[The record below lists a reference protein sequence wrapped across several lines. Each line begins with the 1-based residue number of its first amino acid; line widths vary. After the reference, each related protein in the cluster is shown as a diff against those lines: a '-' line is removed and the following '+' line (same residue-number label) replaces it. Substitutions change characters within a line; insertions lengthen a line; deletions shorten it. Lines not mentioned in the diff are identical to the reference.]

1 VLIPCDAID
10 FTMKSMKD
18 MKKRD
23 KGDAHTI
30 VSVAAQMDA
39 ATMYSALSHDS
50 NYILK
55 LLLSF
60 LHSLFE

>member
-1 VLIPCDAID
+1 MLIPCDVID
-10 FTMKSMKD
+10 FT

-39 ATMYSALSHDS
+39 ATKYSALSHDEPLHFK
-50 NYILK
+50 IAIVFP
-55 LLLSF
+55 SF
-60 LHSLFE
+60 SSCPSW